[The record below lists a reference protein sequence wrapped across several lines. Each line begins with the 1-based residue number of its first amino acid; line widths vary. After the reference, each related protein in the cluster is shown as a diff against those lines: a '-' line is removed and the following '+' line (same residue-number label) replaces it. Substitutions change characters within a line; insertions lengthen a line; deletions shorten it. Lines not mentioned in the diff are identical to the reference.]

1 MKPNEWEDLIQRHTE
16 WLRARGYAAITV
28 KARGRQLERFRRWC
42 TYFAPGELE
51 DYSLL
56 TLEDYRL
63 HLHGRRKAN
72 GEPLGWGSKV
82 QMLLAIRGF
91 FKWLTLMKRI
101 PSNPAADVELP
112 RQPARLPRSILTVE
126 EVERVLGQPDLRRRE
141 GLRDRVIMET
151 LYSTGIRRAE
161 CAHLSL
167 SDLELGRGILLVRSG
182 KGGRDR
188 YVPIGERASGWI
200 DRYLREIRPLQVRSP
215 DDGRLFRSRRRNP
228 LSPKRVGDLTHRHV
242 VRAAL
247 GKVGSCHLFRHSM
260 ATHLLEGGADIR
272 YIQEILGHAQ
282 LSTTAIYAR
291 VSIQHLREVHR
302 RCHPAG

>member
-1 MKPNEWEDLIQRHTE
+1 MRSNEWERLIERHAE
-16 WLRARGYAAITV
+16 WLQARGYAATTV
-28 KARGRQLERFRRWC
+28 KARGRQLRRFHAWC
-42 TYFAPGELE
+42 ESFAPRELE
-51 DYSLL
+51 EYSLL
-56 TLEDYRL
+56 TIEEYRL
-63 HLHGRRKAN
+63 HLHRRRKAS

-91 FKWLTLMKRI
+91 FKWLTLVKRI

-112 RQPARLPRSILTVE
+112 RQPVRLPRAVLTVE
-126 EVERVLGQPDLRRRE
+126 EVERVLAQPDLRRRE
-141 GLRDRVIMET
+141 GLRDRVVMET

-161 CAHLSL
+161 CAHLVL
-167 SDLELGRGILLVRSG
+167 GDLELGRGVLLVRSG
-182 KGGRDR
+182 KGRRDR
-188 YVPIGERASGWI
+188 YVPVGERASRWI
-200 DRYLREIRPLQVRSP
+200 ERYLREVRPLQVRSP

-242 VRAAL
+242 ARAAL
-247 GKVGSCHLFRHSM
+247 GKRGACHLLRHSM
-260 ATHLLEGGADIR
+260 ATHLLERGADIR
-272 YIQEILGHAQ
+272 HIQEILGHAQ

>member
-1 MKPNEWEDLIQRHTE
+1 MKPNEWMDLIQRHAE
-16 WLRARGYAAITV
+16 WLQARGYAATTV
-28 KARGRQLERFRRWC
+28 GARVRQLDHFRRWC
-42 TYFAPGELE
+42 EHSAPRELAE
-51 DYSLL
+51 YSLL

-63 HLHGRRKAN
+63 ELHRRRKVD

-91 FKWLTLMKRI
+91 FRWLTLMKRI
-101 PSNPAADVELP
+101 PSNPAADVGLP
-112 RQPARLPRSILTVE
+112 RQPVRLPRAVLSVE
-126 EVERVLGQPDLRRRE
+126 EVERVLAQPDLGRRE

-161 CAHLSL
+161 CAHLHL
-167 SDLELGRGILLVRSG
+167 RDLELGRGILLVREG

-188 YVPIGERASGWI
+188 YVPVGERASRWI
-200 DRYLREIRPLQVRSP
+200 ERYLREVRPLQVRSP
-215 DDGRLFRSRRRNP
+215 DDGRVFRSRRRNP
-228 LSPKRVGDLTHRHV
+228 LGPKRIGDLTHRHV
-242 VRAAL
+242 LRAGL
-247 GKVGSCHLFRHSM
+247 SKLGSCHLLRHSM

-291 VSIQHLREVHR
+291 VSILHLREVHR

>member
-1 MKPNEWEDLIQRHTE
+1 MKANEWGELIQRHAE
-16 WLRARGYAAITV
+16 WLQARGYAATTV
-28 KARGRQLERFRRWC
+28 KARTRQLGHFHRWC
-42 TYFAPGELE
+42 RYFAPGELE

-56 TLEDYRL
+56 TLEEYRL
-63 HLHGRRKAN
+63 HLHRRRKAD

-112 RQPARLPRSILTVE
+112 RQPVRLPRAVMTVE
-126 EVERVLGQPDLRRRE
+126 EVERVLAQPDLRRRE
-141 GLRDRVIMET
+141 GLRDRAIMET
-151 LYSTGIRRAE
+151 LYSTGVRRAE
-161 CAHLSL
+161 CAHLCL
-167 SDLELGRGILLVRSG
+167 GDLELGRGILLVRNG

-188 YVPIGERASGWI
+188 YVPIGQRASLWVE
-200 DRYLREIRPLQVRSP
+200 RYLRKVRPLQARSP

-228 LSPKRVGDLTHRHV
+228 LSPKRIGDLTHRHV
-242 VRAAL
+242 VKADL
-247 GKVGSCHLFRHSM
+247 GKVGSCHLLRHSM

-272 YIQEILGHAQ
+272 YIQEMLGHAQ

-291 VSIQHLREVHR
+291 VSIQHLREVHH